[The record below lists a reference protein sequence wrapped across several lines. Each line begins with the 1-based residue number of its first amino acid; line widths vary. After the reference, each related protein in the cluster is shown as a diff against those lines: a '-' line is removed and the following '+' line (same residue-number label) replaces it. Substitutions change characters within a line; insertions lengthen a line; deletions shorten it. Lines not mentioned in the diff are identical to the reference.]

1 VEAPL
6 NGGVSRLETNREV
19 HIVFGGRCGRCAFG
33 YARGGAVNARHVHA
47 HAREVIGQK
56 GRAEKG
62 CVKEGEKEE
71 PVSEEGS
78 GPEKNVIGPIAWC
91 KAES

>member
-1 VEAPL
+1 
-6 NGGVSRLETNREV
+6 
-19 HIVFGGRCGRCAFG
+19 
-33 YARGGAVNARHVHA
+33 
-47 HAREVIGQK
+47 
-56 GRAEKG
+56 
-62 CVKEGEKEE
+62 VKFTSFLVEKEE